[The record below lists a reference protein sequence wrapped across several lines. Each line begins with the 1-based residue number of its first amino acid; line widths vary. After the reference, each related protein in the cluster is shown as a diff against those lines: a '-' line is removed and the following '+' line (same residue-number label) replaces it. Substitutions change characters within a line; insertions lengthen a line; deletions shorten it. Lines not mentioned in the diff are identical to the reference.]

1 MNVLDDI
8 VKYKKQYI
16 QQHKEKISIADLE
29 KKIAENKFIYKSFFK
44 VLESTNQPPQVIAEI
59 KK

>member
-1 MNVLDDI
+1 MNVLNDI

-29 KKIAENKFIYKSFFK
+29 KKIAENKFIYKSFSIFLT
-44 VLESTNQPPQVIAEI
+44 VS
-59 KK
+59 